1 MLGMTRKRRGVSL
14 NIQMLSDGRTIGS
27 AVYEITSVPNI
38 DESSDAEA
46 SVSSIEVIFQ
56 QTIKEFHKLGSDGR
70 CCAELLWLTETT
82 EGQSVHSRVRL
93 FLVVRQ
99 IDSNESMTERKIA
112 VTTSLFITNLSNGR
126 YELQEVSL
134 DQLSEGLNKI
144 DFCNLYGIVK
154 LEKCVGTMTSIYPY
168 YFCDVLPSGNTDN
181 FTSILAELSQHDGCA
196 VSFQLFPTSFSQ
208 QEIYV
213 LREQT
218 SVLSRMADGIMWGP
232 QMLRDQT
239 AQMPQKVMAYYAD
252 HAASPLYQYNILVFG
267 DRPACSAISA
277 KIISLLQAGKTS
289 VATSDCACVDLT
301 RERVSIDRD
310 YLIYP
315 WNINNRLIY
324 AYRNKKLIQ
333 SLQSANALKR
343 LPYIVTA
350 EEAASFFRLPLYEKG
365 MVALK
370 ENSSHQY
377 TEQFDER
384 VIDSRGIQLG
394 HLSGNQEVKLYCPAN
409 QFTKHAMIAGMPGSG
424 KTTFSIGLLLQFAR
438 RGIPFLAIEPTKSE
452 YRAMIDALP
461 DLQIFTPGNNA
472 VSPFII
478 NPFLPPSGIRLEQ
491 YIPSLVSAFET
502 AFDMPS
508 PLDVLFLKA
517 VRQCY
522 TEHGWKDYS
531 TKDDHDVR
539 IFGLREFIRCYRRL
553 VRESTYSKEV
563 KGNLESAGVFRL
575 MNLIEQNGNI
585 YDTIHTVPIEDLL
598 SHPTVLEL
606 NAIDNTEQKA
616 LIMALL
622 LINIC
627 VYTKN
632 KHTGDGKLRNI
643 LLMDEAHVLLG
654 NNSGKSET
662 GSDSQSMTIKALQDM
677 IAEIR
682 SYGTGIIIADQRPSQ
697 IGREIIAN
705 TELKVVFRLVESSEK
720 ALIADSTSMDEQDTK
735 QLGRLDVGE
744 AYCYYSYMRAP
755 YRVVTPDARA
765 DEHIRLDVSNGE
777 IMRKMR
783 YWCDRQTLLKPY
795 AECEWCES
803 CHVHCDFRLRAQAEY
818 YATRLFS
825 QNAARIAD
833 QDVLEKHLVSMGALL
848 KNVGTG
854 LEPDQRRQLIN
865 CCRIKLLRKVELEK
879 DITIDPRRMKLI
891 LTKD

>member
-1 MLGMTRKRRGVSL
+1 MDWRDVRLKIKVL
-14 NIQMLSDGRTIGS
+14 HDGRAIGC
-27 AVYEITSVPNI
+27 AIYEITGIPNI
-38 DESSDAEA
+38 DESSVAEA

-70 CCAELLWLTETT
+70 CCAELLWLTEMV
-82 EGQSVHSRVRL
+82 EGQSTHSRVRL

-99 IDSNESMTERKIA
+99 IDSNVSMTERKIA
-112 VTTSLFITNLSNGR
+112 STTSLFITNLSNGQ
-126 YELQEVSL
+126 YELQEVSFA
-134 DQLSEGLNKI
+134 QLREGLKKI
-144 DFCNLYGIVK
+144 DSCNLHGIVK
-154 LEKCVGTMTSIYPY
+154 SEKCIGTMTSAYPY

-181 FTSILAELSQHDGCA
+181 FASLLAELSQHDGCA
-196 VSFQLFPTSFSQ
+196 VSFQLFPTSFSL

-213 LREQT
+213 LREQA
-218 SVLSRMADGIMWGP
+218 SILSRMADGIMWGP

-239 AQMPQKVMAYYAD
+239 AKMPQRVMAYYAD
-252 HAASPLYQYNILVFG
+252 HAASPLFQYNIFVFG
-267 DRPACSAISA
+267 ERSACSAISA

-289 VATSDCACVDLT
+289 MATADCACVDLS
-301 RERVSIDRD
+301 RENVSIDRD
-310 YLIYP
+310 FLIYP

-324 AYRNKKLIQ
+324 AYRNRKLIQ
-333 SLQSANALKR
+333 SLQSANVLKR

-365 MVALK
+365 MAALK
-370 ENSSHQY
+370 ENSTHQY

-394 HLSGNQEVKLYCPAN
+394 VLSGNQEVKLYCPAN
-409 QFTKHAMIAGMPGSG
+409 QFTKHAMIVGMPGSG

-452 YRAMIDALP
+452 YRAMIDVLP
-461 DLQIFTPGNNA
+461 DLQIFTPGNNSA
-472 VSPFII
+472 SPFII

-491 YIPSLVSAFET
+491 YVPSLVSAFEA

-531 TKDDHDVR
+531 TKDDPDVR
-539 IFGLREFIRCYRRL
+539 VFGLRELIRCFRRL

-563 KGNLESAGVFRL
+563 KGNLESAGIFRL

-632 KHTGDGKLRNI
+632 KHTGDGKLKNI

-654 NNSGKSET
+654 NHVVKSDV
-662 GSDSQSMTIKALQDM
+662 GADSRSMTIKALQDL

-705 TELKVVFRLVESSEK
+705 TELKIVFRLVESSEK
-720 ALIADSTSMDEQDTK
+720 ALVSDSTSMDEQDTK

-744 AYCYYSYMRAP
+744 AYCYYSFMRAP
-755 YRVVTPDARA
+755 YRLVTPDTRA
-765 DEHIRLDVSNGE
+765 DEHIRLDVSNDE
-777 IMRKMR
+777 ITRKMR
-783 YWCDRQTLLKPY
+783 YWDGRQTLLKPY
-795 AECEWCES
+795 VECEWCKS
-803 CHVHCDFRLRAQAEY
+803 CQASCDFRLRAQADY
-818 YATRLFS
+818 YASRLFS
-825 QNAARIAD
+825 QNAARITD

-848 KNVGTG
+848 QNVVTG
-854 LEPDQRRQLIN
+854 LKPDQRRQLIN

>member
-1 MLGMTRKRRGVSL
+1 MR
-14 NIQMLSDGRTIGS
+14 IQELRDSRYIGCIIHEISRFSDISSFRDDS
-27 AVYEITSVPNI
+27 ALEFHNQ
-38 DESSDAEA
+38 A
-46 SVSSIEVIFQ
+46 FQ
-56 QTIKEFHKLGSDGR
+56 QAIKEFHTIADVLNS
-70 CCAELLWLTETT
+70 CVELLWLTERI
-82 EGQSVHSRVRL
+82 EGQSIHSRVRI

-99 IDSNESMTERKIA
+99 IGSDRATIQRKI
-112 VTTSLFITNLSNGR
+112 TSVANLFVRNLSNAQ
-126 YELQEVSL
+126 YELQESSVDKVREDL
-134 DQLSEGLNKI
+134 KKI
-144 DFCNLYGIVK
+144 DPCILCGVVK
-154 LEKCVGTMTSIYPY
+154 SEKCVGTMTSAYPY
-168 YFCDVLPSGNTDN
+168 YFCDVLPSDNTDN
-181 FTSILAELSQHDGCA
+181 YTSLLAELSQHDGCA
-196 VSFQLFPTSFSQ
+196 ISFQLFPTSFSQ
-208 QEIYV
+208 QEVYV
-213 LREQT
+213 LREQA
-218 SVLSRMADGIMWGP
+218 SVLARMTDGIMWGS

-252 HAASPLYQYNILVFG
+252 HAASPLFQYSILVFG
-267 DRPACSAISA
+267 DKSACSAISA

-289 VATSDCACVDLT
+289 VATADCACIDLT
-301 RERVSIDRD
+301 RENVNIYKDF
-310 YLIYP
+310 LIYP
-315 WNINNRLIY
+315 WNVNNRLIY

-333 SLQSANALKR
+333 SLQSANVLKR

-350 EEAASFFRLPLYEKG
+350 EEASSFFRLPLYEKG
-365 MVALK
+365 MAALK
-370 ENSSHQY
+370 ENSTHQY

-394 HLSGNQEVKLYCPAN
+394 YLSGNQEVKLYCPAN
-409 QFTKHAMIAGMPGSG
+409 QFTKHAMIVGMPGSG

-461 DLQIFTPGNNA
+461 DLQIFTPGNNT

-491 YIPSLVSAFET
+491 YIPSLVSAFEA
-502 AFDMPS
+502 AFDTPS

-517 VRQCY
+517 VRQSY

-531 TKDDHDVR
+531 TKNDLDVR
-539 IFGLREFIRCYRRL
+539 VFGLREFIRCFRRL

-585 YDTIHTVPIEDLL
+585 YDAIHTVPIEDLL
-598 SHPTVLEL
+598 RHPTVLEL
-606 NAIDNTEQKA
+606 NAIDNVEQKA

-632 KHTGDGKLRNI
+632 HHAGDGKLKNI

-654 NNSGKSET
+654 NHAGKRDS
-662 GSDSQSMTIKALQDM
+662 SADSQSMTVKALQDM

-682 SYGTGIIIADQRPSQ
+682 SYGTGIIVADQRPSQ

-705 TELKVVFRLVESSEK
+705 TELKIMFRLVESSEK
-720 ALIADSTSMDEQDTK
+720 SLVSDSTSMDEQDTK

-755 YRVVTPDARA
+755 YRVVTPDTRA
-765 DEHIRLDVSNGE
+765 DEHIRLDVSNDE
-777 IMRKMR
+777 ITRKMC
-783 YWCDRQTLLKPY
+783 YWSDRQTLLMPY

-803 CHVHCDFRLRAQAEY
+803 CHANCDFRLRSQAEY
-818 YATRLFS
+818 YASRLFS
-825 QNAARIAD
+825 QNAARITD
-833 QDVLEKHLVSMGALL
+833 QNVLEKYLVSMGALL
-848 KNVGTG
+848 QNVETG
-854 LEPDQRRQLIN
+854 LEPYQRRRLIN
-865 CCRIKLLRKVELEK
+865 CCRIKLLRKMELEK

-891 LTKD
+891 LAKD

>member
-1 MLGMTRKRRGVSL
+1 M
-14 NIQMLSDGRTIGS
+14 NIQLLSDGRAIGC
-27 AVYEITSVPNI
+27 AIYEITGVPNI
-38 DESSDAEA
+38 DESSDVAA
-46 SVSSIEVIFQ
+46 SVSAIESLFQ
-56 QTIKEFHKLGSDGR
+56 QTIKEFHKLGTDGR
-70 CCAELLWLTETT
+70 SCVELLWLTEKA
-82 EGQSVHSRVRL
+82 EGQSIHSRVRL
-93 FLVVRQ
+93 FLVVRH
-99 IDSNESMTERKIA
+99 IDSNESMTEGKIA
-112 VTTSLFITNLSNGR
+112 IIVSLFITNLSNGR
-126 YELQEVSL
+126 YELQESSI
-134 DQLSEGLNKI
+134 DKLSESLKKI
-144 DFCNLYGIVK
+144 DSCNLHGIVK
-154 LEKCVGTMTSIYPY
+154 SEKCVGTMTSAYPY
-168 YFCDVLPSGNTDN
+168 YFSDVLPSDNTDN
-181 FTSILAELSQHDGCA
+181 YTSLLAELSKHDVCA
-196 VSFQLFPTSFSQ
+196 ISFQLFPTSFTQ

-213 LREQT
+213 LREQA
-218 SVLSRMADGIMWGP
+218 SVLSRMANGIMWGP

-239 AQMPQKVMAYYAD
+239 AQMPQKVMTYYAD
-252 HAASPLYQYNILVFG
+252 HAASPLFHYNILVFG
-267 DRPACSAISA
+267 DRLACSAISA
-277 KIISLLQAGKTS
+277 KIISLLQAGKSS

-301 RERVSIDRD
+301 RENVSIDRD
-310 YLIYP
+310 FLIYP

-324 AYRNKKLIQ
+324 VYRNRKLIQ
-333 SLQSANALKR
+333 SLQNANVLKR

-365 MVALK
+365 MAALK
-370 ENSSHQY
+370 ENSTHQY

-394 HLSGNQEVKLYCPAN
+394 VLSGNQEVKLYCPAN
-409 QFTKHAMIAGMPGSG
+409 QFAKHAMIVGMPGSG

-452 YRAMIDALP
+452 YRAMIDVLP

-491 YIPSLVSAFET
+491 YIPSLVSAFEA

-531 TKDDHDVR
+531 IKDDPDVR
-539 IFGLREFIRCYRRL
+539 VFGLREFIRCFRRL

-585 YDTIHTVPIEDLL
+585 YDTIRTVPIEDLL
-598 SHPTVLEL
+598 SHPTILEL
-606 NAIDNTEQKA
+606 NAIDNAEQKA

-632 KHTGDGKLRNI
+632 KHTGDGKLKNI

-654 NNSGKSET
+654 NHAAKSDAST
-662 GSDSQSMTIKALQDM
+662 DSQSMTVKALQDM

-682 SYGTGIIIADQRPSQ
+682 SYGMGIIVADQRPSQ

-705 TELKVVFRLVESSEK
+705 TELKVVFRLVESIEK
-720 ALIADSTSMDEQDTK
+720 ALVSDSTSMDEQDTK

-765 DEHIRLDVSNGE
+765 DEHIRLDVSNDE
-777 IMRKMR
+777 ITRKML
-783 YWCDRQTLLKPY
+783 YWCDRQMLLKPY
-795 AECEWCES
+795 AECEWCGS
-803 CHVHCDFRLRAQAEY
+803 CHANCDFKLRAQAEY
-818 YATRLFS
+818 YASRLFS
-825 QNAARIAD
+825 RNAAKIAD
-833 QDVLEKHLVSMGALL
+833 QDVLEKLIVSMGALL
-848 KNVGTG
+848 KNVAMELG
-854 LEPDQRRQLIN
+854 LDERRRLID
-865 CCRIKLLRKVELEK
+865 CCRIKLLRKAEMEK
-879 DITIDPRRMKLI
+879 DITVDPRRMKLI
-891 LTKD
+891 LAKD